1 MSADLKQ
8 RLDSLRTKTVLL
20 LKRHEMLEEAA
31 TAARQRIRELEQD
44 NERVQKRIDL
54 LNQENEYLRVVHSV
68 SPSRSDA
75 ENTRALLAGLV
86 RDIDKCIADLGE

>member
-8 RLDSLRTKTVLL
+8 RLDSLRTKTALL
-20 LKRHEMLEEAA
+20 LKRHEMLEEAIS
-31 TAARQRIRELEQD
+31 AAGERIKALEQD
-44 NERVQKRIDL
+44 NERLQKRIDL

-75 ENTRALLAGLV
+75 ESTRALLAGLV

>member
-1 MSADLKQ
+1 MKQ
-8 RLDSLRTKTVLL
+8 RLDSLRTKTALL

-44 NERVQKRIDL
+44 NERLQKRIDL
-54 LNQENEYLRVVHSV
+54 LNKENEYLRVVHSV

>member
-8 RLDSLRTKTVLL
+8 RLDSLRTKPALL

-44 NERVQKRIDL
+44 NERLQKRIDL

>member
-1 MSADLKQ
+1 MKQ
-8 RLDSLRTKTVLL
+8 RLDSLRTKIALL
-20 LKRHEMLEEAA
+20 LKRHEMLEEAISVA
-31 TAARQRIRELEQD
+31 GRRISDLEQE
-44 NERVQKRIDL
+44 NERLQKRIDL
-54 LNQENEYLRVVHSV
+54 LTQKNEYLRVVHSV

>member
-31 TAARQRIRELEQD
+31 SAARQRIRELEQD
-44 NERVQKRIDL
+44 NERLQKRIDL

>member
-44 NERVQKRIDL
+44 NERLQKRIDL
-54 LNQENEYLRVVHSV
+54 LNKENEYLRVVHSV

>member
-8 RLDSLRTKTVLL
+8 RLDSLRTKTALL
-20 LKRHEMLEEAA
+20 LKRHESLEEAIS
-31 TAARQRIRELEQD
+31 AAEIRIAELEHD
-44 NERVQKRIDL
+44 NQRLQKRIDL
-54 LNQENEYLRVVHSV
+54 LSQENEYLRVVHSV

-75 ENTRALLAGLV
+75 ETTRALLAGLV

>member
-1 MSADLKQ
+1 MKQ
-8 RLDSLRTKTVLL
+8 RLDSLRTKTALL

-44 NERVQKRIDL
+44 NERLQKRIDL
-54 LNQENEYLRVVHSV
+54 LNKENEYLRVVHSV

-75 ENTRALLAGLV
+75 ENARALLAGLV

>member
-1 MSADLKQ
+1 MKQ
-8 RLDSLRTKTVLL
+8 RLDSLRTKTALL

-44 NERVQKRIDL
+44 NERLQKRIDL

>member
-1 MSADLKQ
+1 
-8 RLDSLRTKTVLL
+8 
-20 LKRHEMLEEAA
+20 MLEEAA

-44 NERVQKRIDL
+44 NERLQKRIDL

>member
-8 RLDSLRTKTVLL
+8 RLDSLRTKTALL
-20 LKRHEMLEEAA
+20 LKRHEMLEEAISVA
-31 TAARQRIRELEQD
+31 GRRIRDLEQE
-44 NERVQKRIDL
+44 NERLQKRIDL
-54 LNQENEYLRVVHSV
+54 LTQENEYLRVVHSV

>member
-1 MSADLKQ
+1 MSVDLKQ
-8 RLDSLRTKTVLL
+8 RLDSLRTKTALL

-44 NERVQKRIDL
+44 NERLQKRIDL

>member
-1 MSADLKQ
+1 MKQ
-8 RLDSLRTKTVLL
+8 RLDSLRTKTALL
-20 LKRHEMLEEAA
+20 LKRHETLEEAA

-44 NERVQKRIDL
+44 NERLQKRIDL

>member
-8 RLDSLRTKTVLL
+8 RLDSLRTKTALL

-44 NERVQKRIDL
+44 NERLQKRIDL
-54 LNQENEYLRVVHSV
+54 LNKENEYLRVVHSV

-75 ENTRALLAGLV
+75 ENARALLAGLV

>member
-8 RLDSLRTKTVLL
+8 RLDSLRTKTALL
-20 LKRHEMLEEAA
+20 IKRHEMLEEAA

-44 NERVQKRIDL
+44 NERLQKRIDL

-75 ENTRALLAGLV
+75 ESTRALLAGLV

>member
-8 RLDSLRTKTVLL
+8 RLDSLRTKTALL

-44 NERVQKRIDL
+44 NERLQKRIDL
-54 LNQENEYLRVVHSV
+54 LNKENEYLRVVHSV

>member
-8 RLDSLRTKTVLL
+8 RLDSLRTKTALL
-20 LKRHEMLEEAA
+20 LKRHEMLEEAV

-44 NERVQKRIDL
+44 NERLQKRIDL

>member
-8 RLDSLRTKTVLL
+8 RLDSLRTKTALL

-44 NERVQKRIDL
+44 NERLQKRIDL
-54 LNQENEYLRVVHSV
+54 LNKENEYLRVVHSV

-86 RDIDKCIADLGE
+86 RDIDKCIADSGE

>member
-44 NERVQKRIDL
+44 NERLQKRIDL

>member
-8 RLDSLRTKTVLL
+8 RLDSLRTKTALL

-44 NERVQKRIDL
+44 NERLQKRIDL
-54 LNQENEYLRVVHSV
+54 LNKENEYLRVVHSV

-86 RDIDKCIADLGE
+86 RDIDKCIAGLGE

>member
-1 MSADLKQ
+1 MKQ

-44 NERVQKRIDL
+44 NERLQKRIDL

>member
-8 RLDSLRTKTVLL
+8 RLDSLRTKTALL

-31 TAARQRIRELEQD
+31 TAARQRIIELEQD
-44 NERVQKRIDL
+44 NERLQKRIDL

>member
-8 RLDSLRTKTVLL
+8 RLDSLRTKTALL
-20 LKRHEMLEEAA
+20 IKRHEMLEEAA

-44 NERVQKRIDL
+44 NERLQKRIDL

>member
-8 RLDSLRTKTVLL
+8 RLDSLRTKTALL
-20 LKRHEMLEEAA
+20 LKRHESLEEAVS
-31 TAARQRIRELEQD
+31 AARQRVAELEME
-44 NERVQKRIDL
+44 NRGLQKRIDL
-54 LNQENEYLRVVHSV
+54 LSQENEYLRVVHSV

-75 ENTRALLAGLV
+75 ENTRALLARLV

>member
-8 RLDSLRTKTVLL
+8 RLDSLRTKTALL

-44 NERVQKRIDL
+44 NERLQTRIDL